1 MKPTEKQYPIDLM
14 ELRDGEIQYGLN
26 DVALVDKPAYE
37 TMFLKFKDDTANV
50 KFAVQNEEE
59 RIINGPVMIPDKLVA
74 RMEKGQPFFVAATRE
89 TIFAASQ
96 KFARENRNN
105 NIKLTHD
112 TENNTEDV
120 FIFQSFVTDERWIDK
135 VVGFEDQPL
144 GTWYITCKVL
154 SDKVWEQI
162 KAGTFNGFSLEALF
176 KMKPV
181 TVLNESDLKQV
192 LEAIG

>member
-1 MKPTEKQYPIDLM
+1 MENQKQYPIYFM
-14 ELRDGEIQYGLN
+14 ELKDGEIQYGLN

-74 RMEKGQPFFVAATRE
+74 RMENGQPFFVAATRQ

-105 NIKLTHD
+105 NIKLTHN
-112 TENNTEDV
+112 TEDNTEDV

-135 VVGFEDQPL
+135 VVGFEEQPL

-154 SDKVWEQI
+154 SNKVWEQI

-176 KMKPV
+176 KMKPI
-181 TVLNESDLKQV
+181 TVLNETDLKQL